1 MTPAQLILMMNG
13 NYPGILDVVKLREM
27 KRRADVYGYPQKEKD
42 KIIVPVFDK
51 DKAYPYFD
59 IKLLFD
65 QDFVWLPEIDDE
77 GNETIKKNFNSLA
90 VWFWFPD

>member
-51 DKAYPYFD
+51 EKVYPYFD
-59 IKLLFD
+59 IKLLYD
-65 QDFVWLPEIDDE
+65 QEFVWLPEIDAE
-77 GNETIKKNFNSLA
+77 GNETIVKNFNSLA